1 MTSQP
6 SAALPTDVP
15 DLQGYRYVRFLGR
28 GGTSSVY
35 LYEQESPSRPVA
47 VKTNAHSQAAHELFL
62 KEADYLARLSTHPYI
77 LTIHQAAVSG
87 DGQDC
92 LILEYASGGSCKTI
106 MHSGGLDQEQT
117 LDLGVRMASALYSAH
132 TKGII
137 HRDIKPGNFL
147 ITEQGLPV
155 LADFGISASTY
166 GTSRAKGLSIPWA
179 APEVLAHRSGGSE
192 ASDIYSLGASLFGM
206 LTGRSPYEYGYQV
219 ADEDQLAQAIILQD
233 LPTLLRGEASPEFE
247 RVLGRAMAHDRDD
260 RYYTALDFGRDMQEI
275 QQEFYGHMTPFVGD
289 GIDPFPD
296 GGHGGQGT
304 GQGTNADL
312 SGLRG
317 GTGARGN
324 GGRPGRGDLRS
335 GSDRPSALTEK
346 KTPGGSKKRGPLSRG
361 WARPA
366 LVAGAAILAAALI
379 SLVVGLVVL
388 PGRDSIKAGTTT
400 TAPGNETST
409 AIPEEP
415 GTRGDTGDH
424 APVPSVVEGKGTYQG
439 STVTFTWRNPDPKA
453 GDTYTWH
460 LLGDQGGGHGSS
472 AQTGETRAVIPQ
484 AEGGQTCIS
493 VSLVRADRRVSQEP
507 TTICATQEQG

>member
-6 SAALPTDVP
+6 SPALPTDVP
-15 DLQGYRYVRFLGR
+15 DLPGYRYIRFLGR

-35 LYEQESPSRPVA
+35 LYEQGSPSRPVA
-47 VKTNAHSQAAHELFL
+47 VKANAHSQAAHEIFL
-62 KEADYLARLSTHPYI
+62 KEADYLAKLSTHPYI
-77 LTIHQAAVSG
+77 LTIHQAVVSR

-92 LILEYASGGSCKTI
+92 LILEYASGGNCKTI
-106 MHSGGLDQEQT
+106 MRSGGLDQEQT

-137 HRDIKPGNFL
+137 HRDVKPGNFL

-179 APEVLAHRSGGSE
+179 APEVLTHRSGGSE

-219 ADEDQLAQAIILQD
+219 ADEDQLAQAIIHQD
-233 LPTLLRGEASPEFE
+233 LPTLRRDEASPEFE
-247 RVLGRAMAHDRDD
+247 WVLDRAMAHDRDD

-275 QQEFYGHMTPFVGD
+275 QREFYGHMTPFVGD

-296 GGHGGQGT
+296 GGHGGQGANT
-304 GQGTNADL
+304 DL

-317 GTGARGN
+317 STGKRGN
-324 GGRPGRGDLRS
+324 GGRSGRGNLRGVS
-335 GSDRPSALTEK
+335 GRSSALTQGRAS
-346 KTPGGSKKRGPLSRG
+346 GGSGRRGPLSRG

-366 LVAGAAILAAALI
+366 LVAGAAILAVALI
-379 SLVVGLVVL
+379 ALVVGLFVL

-409 AIPEEP
+409 VGPEEP
-415 GTRGDTGDH
+415 GTQNDTGDH

-472 AQTGETRAVIPQ
+472 TQTGEAKAVIPQ

-507 TTICATQEQG
+507 TTICTTQQ